1 MKNYLIDPLIEKC
14 MVPLDEE
21 RRQELRTSLQER
33 GFEKE
38 YPLIIWKGHDTIV
51 DGHHRY
57 GICKELGIEPIV
69 SEVPFETIEDVIVY
83 AIDHQTSRRNLTV
96 GQITI
101 VAMTRYEAEE
111 KIKARNRQFES
122 GNQYAPCLTPPAEEA
137 KGSSAAIIAKKA
149 GIKPRNVYEVRA
161 VRKKGVPEVEQMVMH
176 DGLHPQ
182 TANEF
187 VQGTPKER
195 QSEIVKGGI
204 EAVKLHAR
212 KIREE
217 RKSKQPAVVFKTERE
232 KFKELNRCVDQTV
245 AEKEKVIDAM
255 FGGSNHACF
264 LPNVNE
270 LWCEDCEWG
279 FDVYLPP
286 PFAPK
291 CPYCGGS
298 KLTKRIETWY
308 PKVM

>member
-1 MKNYLIDPLIEKC
+1 MKNYIIDPLIEKC

-21 RRQELRTSLQER
+21 RRQELRISLQER

-57 GICKELGIEPIV
+57 WICKELGIEPIV

-111 KIKARNRQFES
+111 KIKARNRQSEL
-122 GNQYAPCLTPPAEEA
+122 NNRDAALLTPHAEEA
-137 KGSSAAIIAKKA
+137 KGTSAAIIATKA
-149 GIKPRNVYEVRA
+149 GVKPHNVYEVRA
-161 VRKKGVPEVEQMVMH
+161 VRKKGIPEVERMVMH
-176 DGLHPQ
+176 EGLHPS

-187 VQGTPKER
+187 VQRTSKDL
-195 QSEIVKGGI
+195 QSEIVKGGVD
-204 EAVKLHAR
+204 AVKLRAR
-212 KIREE
+212 EIREE
-217 RKSKQPAVVFKTERE
+217 REAKQPAVVFRTEQE

-245 AEKEKVIDAM
+245 AEKEKIIDAM

-264 LPNVNE
+264 LPNVSE
-270 LWCEDCEWG
+270 LWCEDCQWG

-286 PFAPK
+286 PFDPK
-291 CPYCGGS
+291 CPYCGGL